1 VWVAFFFL
9 KKRLLDFT
17 VNAYEPIF
25 RVSGT
30 VTKMSSLGLELSR
43 SLFGSPQ
50 L

>member
-1 VWVAFFFL
+1 M

-30 VTKMSSLGLELSR
+30 VTKMSCLGLE
-43 SLFGSPQ
+43 F
-50 L
+50 

>member
-1 VWVAFFFL
+1 MLSFLAPAVLRFFFM

-30 VTKMSSLGLELSR
+30 VTKMSSLGLE
-43 SLFGSPQ
+43 F
-50 L
+50 